1 MVLNYI
7 LSDINDNLLAGIASI
22 LASNAL
28 ISNSTAGVIG
38 SMLIS
43 PYLEPV
49 KLFLDTKHP
58 SHLLNLGVLI
68 LIVVGYVYHIIYA
81 TYFEKNEHLTVS
93 NHDQS
98 EMESRTDGRIGTY
111 INAFIYA
118 FFAGVV
124 LRLNKHSKEITN
136 IIGIGIGASL
146 LPPVVNCGLH
156 FSKNEYEKGVNSLK
170 LSIVN
175 IIAIIVGYMG
185 TNSVY
190 KKI

>member
-58 SHLLNLGVLI
+58 SHLLNL
-68 LIVVGYVYHIIYA
+68 
-81 TYFEKNEHLTVS
+81 
-93 NHDQS
+93 
-98 EMESRTDGRIGTY
+98 
-111 INAFIYA
+111 
-118 FFAGVV
+118 
-124 LRLNKHSKEITN
+124 
-136 IIGIGIGASL
+136 
-146 LPPVVNCGLH
+146 
-156 FSKNEYEKGVNSLK
+156 
-170 LSIVN
+170 
-175 IIAIIVGYMG
+175 
-185 TNSVY
+185 
-190 KKI
+190 